1 MNNPNYMSD
10 DAQQAAELLNIVL
23 KASVCASDDVSK
35 LVEQKQTVDV
45 KRQEIKALGAI
56 LEAMNLASDFINRIN
71 DGIKV
76 GNDDGNENRDAD

>member
-1 MNNPNYMSD
+1 MTNTDYMSD

-45 KRQEIKALGAI
+45 KRQEIKALGR
-56 LEAMNLASDFINRIN
+56 F
-71 DGIKV
+71 
-76 GNDDGNENRDAD
+76 